1 MTAKIFTPSMA
12 TADLSAT
19 TNTGWLLI
27 DGCSIVSIQQTWTG
41 TPAGTFTLQATDSH
55 WPLNKSDTVLTAD
68 GTPAYDLGAV
78 FSAIPAGSASSG
90 DDQFSNVAAKWVRIK
105 YTRSSGTGTWV
116 GRVTAK
122 RA

>member
-1 MTAKIFTPSMA
+1 MIAPVFKLSMA

-19 TNTGWLLI
+19 TNTGWCRV
-27 DGCSIVSIQQTWTG
+27 GNCSIVSIQQTWTG

-55 WPLNKSDTVLTAD
+55 WPLDKSDTTLTAD

-90 DDQFSNVAAKWVRIK
+90 DDQFSNVAAKWVRVK
-105 YTRSSGTGTWV
+105 YTRTSGTGTYT
-116 GRVTAK
+116 GRMTAK
-122 RA
+122 AS